1 MHHAAENSKYKTK
14 QCKTFWNHGYCPY
27 GGRCQFLH
35 FEKEQVKPKA
45 IMDPEVLKK
54 QGGLNFPEKSQDS
67 AYNTSA
73 ESITPPKLSMLP
85 PPPVPRYV
93 ATGSKEPVLLPP
105 APVPLELL
113 HRPLHGSGRL
123 GTVEKNG
130 EFFWYDTYTQKY
142 VSRV

>member
-45 IMDPEVLKK
+45 IMVSEVLEK

-73 ESITPPKLSMLP
+73 ESITPPKLAMLA
-85 PPPVPRYV
+85 PPPVPRRQRHGRR
-93 ATGSKEPVLLPP
+93 TTLSKCTPHCKYRVSHPRIHTLPP
-105 APVPLELL
+105 
-113 HRPLHGSGRL
+113 G
-123 GTVEKNG
+123 
-130 EFFWYDTYTQKY
+130 
-142 VSRV
+142 

>member
-1 MHHAAENSKYKTK
+1 MHHAAENSKCKTK